1 MVPLETKS
9 KYVVHLG
16 EFPFYQGSVVL
27 IVAPSTKGIPP
38 TLLLQPRKCSGRGR
52 VVLAWLSISPGPA
65 FTFAAIQCSIVAGIR
80 PPASNVRPGWRR
92 KQSCKLSQADLMT
105 LP

>member
-38 TLLLQPRKCSGRGR
+38 TLLLQPGERARE
-52 VVLAWLSISPGPA
+52 
-65 FTFAAIQCSIVAGIR
+65 AANDD
-80 PPASNVRPGWRR
+80 PHDDLTNVHN
-92 KQSCKLSQADLMT
+92 
-105 LP
+105 